1 VVACAFLLGLVGYL
15 GYLFLLY
22 CIPCRI
28 VAVVLAGRSGQC
40 NIEQSLAAYRRE
52 NLRIIP
58 NPKRPRLIREEADGC
73 QLWDSGQRRI
83 WTPQAGSQW
92 VGAIRASRYR
102 TLDVTGEALVRP
114 GDVVL
119 DCGAYIGRTAW
130 EALAEG
136 AQQVVAIEPSPRS
149 LACLQR
155 NMEKQ
160 INDGRVIVIG
170 KGVWDREDV
179 LYLQEHPLVAASDYI
194 ADVHRATPR
203 DESVQVPLTTIDQ
216 LVNDLSLERVDFIKM
231 DIEGSEQRAILGA
244 KNTIARFKP
253 RLAIAA
259 NHLPNDPERIPALV
273 REIWPE
279 YQVEPSRCILKGW
292 GIWPEMFYFH

>member
-1 VVACAFLLGLVGYL
+1 M
-15 GYLFLLY
+15 
-22 CIPCRI
+22 CIAP
-28 VAVVLAGRSGQC
+28 
-40 NIEQSLAAYRRE
+40 
-52 NLRIIP
+52 
-58 NPKRPRLIREEADGC
+58 
-73 QLWDSGQRRI
+73 
-83 WTPQAGSQW
+83 
-92 VGAIRASRYR
+92 
-102 TLDVTGEALVRP
+102 
-114 GDVVL
+114 
-119 DCGAYIGRTAW
+119 
-130 EALAEG
+130 
-136 AQQVVAIEPSPRS
+136 
-149 LACLQR
+149 
-155 NMEKQ
+155 
-160 INDGRVIVIG
+160 
-170 KGVWDREDV
+170 
-179 LYLQEHPLVAASDYI
+179 DYI

-259 NHLPNDPERIPALV
+259 NHLDPERIPALV